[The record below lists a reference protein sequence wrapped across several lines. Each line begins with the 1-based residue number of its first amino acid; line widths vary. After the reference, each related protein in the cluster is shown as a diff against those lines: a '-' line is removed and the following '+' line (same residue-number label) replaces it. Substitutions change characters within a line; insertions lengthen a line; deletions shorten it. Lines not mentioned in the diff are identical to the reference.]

1 MARWT
6 IEDYQ
11 GAGWVS
17 CFYLINPVRTSEANS
32 SVFSKLPNNDLK
44 LNYGD
49 GTGVNVHF
57 KGFEE

>member
-1 MARWT
+1 MSHSSLF
-6 IEDYQ
+6 IK
-11 GAGWVS
+11 S
-17 CFYLINPVRTSEANS
+17 LTSRADD